1 MLDGCRFLNCVYDL
15 LKYRSGVYPFSQI
28 KTYDIMSF
36 MSDTVNKITSL
47 LLERFKPEKLDI
59 KDNSRHHQ
67 EHIETTLDVSH
78 LGIYIVSDF
87 FENKS
92 PVQRQRAVNQVLQ
105 PFFDQGLHAVQM
117 QTKTSAEVNG

>member
-1 MLDGCRFLNCVYDL
+1 VSVIYSFSHFEKYDTL
-15 LKYRSGVYPFSQI
+15 FG
-28 KTYDIMSF
+28 

-47 LLERFKPEKLDI
+47 LMERFTPEKLDI

-92 PVQRQRAVNQVLQ
+92 PVQRQRAVNQILQ

-117 QTKTSAEVNG
+117 QTKTPAEVNG